1 MFCSK
6 CGIKLD
12 VEDSFCFKCGAKASV
27 QKGEVQN
34 EVAAL
39 FDKEHTPVYTRSR
52 STRAKNIYNQG
63 YELSYAGF
71 WRRTCATIIDLFLWI
86 TFSFSIALL
95 LPIDEELISVTGL
108 FISWMYYALLDS
120 SSWQGTIGKKV
131 MSISV
136 SNLNGERISFLRATF
151 RYFFHIF
158 SALIL
163 YIGFFMVIFTSKK
176 QALHDI
182 MTGCVILKK

>member
-12 VEDSFCFKCGAKASV
+12 VEDTFCFKCGAKVSAPIV
-27 QKGEVQN
+27 GEVQS
-34 EVAAL
+34 EVAAS
-39 FDKEHTPVYTRSR
+39 FDGKISHNQVR
-52 STRAKNIYNQG
+52 STRVGNLYSQCS
-63 YELSYAGF
+63 ELSYAGF
-71 WRRTCATIIDLFLWI
+71 WQRMGATIIDLVLWI
-86 TFSFSIALL
+86 AFSFSIALL
-95 LPIDEELISVTGL
+95 LPIDEEFLTITGL

-131 MSISV
+131 MGISV
-136 SNLNGERISFLRATF
+136 CDLDGERISFVRATF

-163 YIGFFMVIFTSKK
+163 YIGFFMVIFTQKK
-176 QALHDI
+176 QALHDM
-182 MTGCVILKK
+182 MTSCVIVKK